1 MNCRIWLSVTVLL
14 LAQRPGAAQTSLKW
28 QFEETRYLDVRHV
41 AKMDITFLGMT
52 KETES
57 TTRFLFSLRPVKV
70 GLTATILDVTVLA
83 CEDSSVS
90 RGADPEKDIFKG
102 FKGQKFRL
110 TIRAANQG
118 FELAT
123 PKGLAEAVLGDDVKN
138 GTEDERQFAADLV
151 ETILRAHLIDAIVP
165 LPGKAVSAG
174 DKWRNTMEVKM
185 QPLAQVTTD
194 REYVFVG
201 RQIYDGKRV
210 DAVTWSGKVEL
221 KPLRDEKG
229 LFPFKIKEMKSA
241 VKPQSEG
248 TVLWDES
255 VNRPVRVDCL
265 LTYELDMVVES
276 KGKVVKGKGKG
287 SDTFVIRYSANNPDT
302 GLPASQNPPP
312 PSEHQRNTAVE
323 ADWIRFEVAARSADQ
338 EELLGILKDI
348 LKKDPTNKD
357 ALARQKMLES
367 GEGEGSDRAMLAL
380 VIRIHLRNSKN
391 VEAVREAKKLYAI
404 EPEDW
409 ISNCIL
415 AQDAI
420 VRKDGPAIDKHLAA
434 VHDPKKEPPPDLGG
448 LLYAIEMH
456 KQAGREATPLRNF
469 VVDKVIPNLK
479 NANLSTIHPA
489 GRIQILAC
497 YVDTCLSAEDTSVSI
512 LWEYWPWAKQLADGI
527 YSDASRGRTALIL
540 SQLGTLQPAL
550 GGVVARFHRHKL
562 IGESETVDQ
571 LKQLERFGRRVWAAL
586 RTADPKNPS
595 GYTGEIYALIR
606 AGELDTAKKTLDAGL
621 AGCGEWNVPLLIA
634 AAAWAK
640 AAGKSPEFLPTLLV
654 LAKKFPENL
663 VIWQIV
669 TDVAE
674 AANRRDLAI
683 EAIQKTREQFP
694 ANHWYALEE
703 ARLWANADRY
713 EKSLTVLTSLPE
725 PFRFQNP
732 DFARAYARAL
742 SGSGEGERLRSVSQL
757 ITETAEKENAPE
769 LAIAHLQGLMD
780 APAAATG
787 LEHAV
792 ELADRAT
799 RRWPTHKG
807 VIALTAKVK
816 FRAVES
822 GDPPWQN
829 SRGLA
834 AVAALERALTSDP
847 HDPWYSA
854 TLAWVRIKANVEP
867 DRAWDDSAPAR
878 SALTGPALPAEV
890 LEALG
895 VIYLSR
901 KDYESAIVVLNRA
914 VGSAP
919 KPAGPYILLA
929 VAYYGKG
936 DKDKAREAFDKAKNL
951 PKSARVLIEYKA
963 AAELVKD

>member
-1 MNCRIWLSVTVLL
+1 MNWRIWLSVTVLL

-28 QFEETRYLDVRHV
+28 EFEETTYLDVRHV
-41 AKMDITFLGMT
+41 AKMEITAPGRT

-57 TTRFLFSLRPVKV
+57 ITRFLFSLHPVKV
-70 GLTATILDVTVLA
+70 GPTATVLDVTVLA

-90 RGADPEKDIFKG
+90 RGADPDKDSFKG

-123 PKGLAEAVLGDDVKN
+123 PKGLAEAVLGDDAKN
-138 GTEDERQFAADLV
+138 GTDDERQFAADMV
-151 ETILRAHLIDAIVP
+151 EALLRIHLIDAIVP
-165 LPGKAVSAG
+165 LPGKAVSVG
-174 DKWRNTMEVKM
+174 DKWRNTVEVKM

-194 REYVFVG
+194 REYVLVG

-210 DAVTWSGKVEL
+210 DAVTWSSKLEI

-241 VKPQSEG
+241 VKPQDEG
-248 TVLWDES
+248 TVLWDWS
-255 VNRPVRVDCL
+255 VNRPVRVDSL
-265 LTYELDMVVES
+265 LTYELDIVVES

-312 PSEHQRNTAVE
+312 PPEYQRNKAVE
-323 ADWIRFEVAARSADQ
+323 ADWDRFDVAARSADQ

-357 ALARQKMLES
+357 ALARQKMLET

-391 VEAVREAKKLYAI
+391 VEAVREAKKLYAVK
-404 EPEDW
+404 PEDW

-420 VRKDGPAIDKHLAA
+420 SRKDFPSIDKHLAA
-434 VHDPKKEPPPDLGG
+434 VGDPAKTPPRDLDLGG
-448 LLYAIEMH
+448 LLYAIDLH
-456 KQAGREATPLRNF
+456 RQAGRDASLLLNF
-469 VVDKVIPNLK
+469 AVDKVIPNLK
-479 NANLSTIHPA
+479 NVNLSTMHPA

-497 YVDTCLSAEDTSVSI
+497 YVDACLAVEEAGVSK
-512 LWEYWPWAKQLADGI
+512 LQEYWPWAKRLADDI
-527 YSDASRGRTALIL
+527 NSDASRGKTALIL

-550 GGVVARFHRHKL
+550 GVVVARFYRYKL
-562 IGESETVDQ
+562 IEESEAVDQ

-595 GYTGEIYALIR
+595 GYVGEIHALIR
-606 AGELDTAKKTLDAGL
+606 AGELDAAKKTLDAGV
-621 AGCGEWNVPLLIA
+621 AGCGEWNVPLLTA
-634 AAAWAK
+634 AAAWVK
-640 AAGKSPEFLPTLLV
+640 AVGKSPEFLPKLLEFT
-654 LAKKFPENL
+654 KKFPEN
-663 VIWQIV
+663 VAVWQIF

-683 EAIQKTREQFP
+683 EVIQKTRERFP

-713 EKSLTVLTSLPE
+713 EKSLTELTSLPE

-742 SGSGEGERLRSVSQL
+742 SGTGAGERLRSVSQL
-757 ITETAEKENAPE
+757 ITETAEKGNPCSLPGSSTADTR
-769 LAIAHLQGLMD
+769 LSLQGR
-780 APAAATG
+780 PPVG
-787 LEHAV
+787 CAV
-792 ELADRAT
+792 
-799 RRWPTHKG
+799 
-807 VIALTAKVK
+807 
-816 FRAVES
+816 
-822 GDPPWQN
+822 
-829 SRGLA
+829 
-834 AVAALERALTSDP
+834 
-847 HDPWYSA
+847 
-854 TLAWVRIKANVEP
+854 
-867 DRAWDDSAPAR
+867 
-878 SALTGPALPAEV
+878 
-890 LEALG
+890 
-895 VIYLSR
+895 
-901 KDYESAIVVLNRA
+901 
-914 VGSAP
+914 
-919 KPAGPYILLA
+919 PY
-929 VAYYGKG
+929 
-936 DKDKAREAFDKAKNL
+936 
-951 PKSARVLIEYKA
+951 
-963 AAELVKD
+963 